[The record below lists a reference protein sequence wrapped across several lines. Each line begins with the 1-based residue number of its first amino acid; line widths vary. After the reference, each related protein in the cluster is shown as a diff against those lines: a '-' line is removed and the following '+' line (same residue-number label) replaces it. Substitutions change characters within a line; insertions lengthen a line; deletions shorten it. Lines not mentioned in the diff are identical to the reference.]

1 VYKDAQA
8 PELPARLGRYEL
20 LAPIASG
27 GMAEVFAARVV
38 GDPAPAKLVAIKRMK
53 EELLGEARFV
63 SMFLDEARIAAH
75 LSHPNVVG
83 LEDLGRT
90 EQGVPYLVMDLVV
103 GASVAELLRGDPGLE
118 RKAVPLEIA
127 VELIAQAAEGLHA
140 AHEAKD
146 ALGTPLEIV
155 HRDVSPQNILV
166 GLDGRARISDFGIAR
181 AVARLTRTA
190 TGELKGKARYFSP
203 EQAHG
208 KDADRRSDLFA
219 LGVVLWEMLALQ
231 PLCSGRSLPEV
242 LRAVSAQ
249 AVPDVRDRRPE
260 VPEPVARVLARALE
274 RDLEARVATGE
285 ELARCLRAAARD
297 SGLRAPQRLEIGG
310 YVESRVGQSITRL
323 LEAIRARSPVPV
335 DLPFEGD
342 TTLRNDAGF
351 EDEVTVVDPSLGRGT
366 AAPGGEASARSG
378 GVVTIP
384 DRFEDARM
392 RAAVSEAVEAMRARE
407 VAPAGPRAGVR
418 TLPLGVMA
426 PADMPAAAELL
437 PQAETQAPATQAP
450 ATQETTSS
458 CQRCGRT
465 VSRSTLG
472 FAEDG
477 ATVCKRCLSAEVIE
491 VGDRSAVST
500 IAGMGYGA
508 LLSGVVTLCTS
519 WIPYW
524 NLVPAALAIGS
535 AVAFFV
541 NVARSPEA
549 RRRMGWQLPAA
560 TVCAAIGL
568 ALGLLAPLAYL
579 LVALG
584 LAAGAG

>member
-242 LRAVSAQ
+242 LRAVSAH

-260 VPEPVARVLARALE
+260 VPEPVARVLARSRGTSRRALRPGRSSRGAFEPRRGTPASE
-274 RDLEARVATGE
+274 RHNAWRLVATWSRGWGSRSRGFSRRFARA
-285 ELARCLRAAARD
+285 ARCPSTSPSRATPRCATTPASRTRSRWSTRRSGEGPPHLGARRQLD
-297 SGLRAPQRLEIGG
+297 RGAWSRFPIVSRTRACAPLCRRL
-310 YVESRVGQSITRL
+310 SRRCARGRWRPRD
-323 LEAIRARSPVPV
+323 RAR
-335 DLPFEGD
+335 G
-342 TTLRNDAGF
+342 
-351 EDEVTVVDPSLGRGT
+351 
-366 AAPGGEASARSG
+366 
-378 GVVTIP
+378 
-384 DRFEDARM
+384 
-392 RAAVSEAVEAMRARE
+392 
-407 VAPAGPRAGVR
+407 
-418 TLPLGVMA
+418 
-426 PADMPAAAELL
+426 
-437 PQAETQAPATQAP
+437 
-450 ATQETTSS
+450 
-458 CQRCGRT
+458 CGR
-465 VSRSTLG
+465 SRS
-472 FAEDG
+472 A
-477 ATVCKRCLSAEVIE
+477 
-491 VGDRSAVST
+491 
-500 IAGMGYGA
+500 
-508 LLSGVVTLCTS
+508 
-519 WIPYW
+519 
-524 NLVPAALAIGS
+524 
-535 AVAFFV
+535 
-541 NVARSPEA
+541 
-549 RRRMGWQLPAA
+549 
-560 TVCAAIGL
+560 
-568 ALGLLAPLAYL
+568 
-579 LVALG
+579 
-584 LAAGAG
+584 